1 MRGAGLSITLPT
13 AEDAVAIIARERM
26 KPNFGNA
33 GSVDNALTRAKER
46 MQSRLTKTLAAERAA
61 ADLGEAPPG
70 GTRVNQS
77 LLLPEDFDKNPA
89 DFSKVRHTGRHASA
103 HHGALS
109 PPRGAR
115 PTRVGSGPHARA
127 HHGASPPSPQ
137 VRVALDDLVDVDF
150 IHEYFDELE
159 ASLSLAKEVKSACTS
174 ACTSNGL

>member
-1 MRGAGLSITLPT
+1 
-13 AEDAVAIIARERM
+13 M

-89 DFSKVRHTGRHASA
+89 DFSKVRHVA
-103 HHGALS
+103 
-109 PPRGAR
+109 AR
-115 PTRVGSGPHARA
+115 PTRIGMQVLTAALRRLAPWRRVHWRTRRRKRLFGGSLFG
-127 HHGASPPSPQ
+127 
-137 VRVALDDLVDVDF
+137 
-150 IHEYFDELE
+150 
-159 ASLSLAKEVKSACTS
+159 SACST
-174 ACTSNGL
+174 